1 MLVTSRI
8 GRPTL
13 FRLLAVF
20 LLVFTAGCTGGGGG
34 GTSPSDSTPSEPA
47 SSDSTSSDS
56 TPSEPASSDSTSS
69 EPATPEQTPLPPPPP
84 PPPPPPCFQTADFGC
99 AQEAEFRRLQEELA
113 APYAEDTAFRNQW
126 GLGAINA
133 ARAFANVELAAGAGA
148 VPGAGVT
155 VGFLDTGID
164 LEHPLFTGSVTEEF
178 LLGAEDEDGTE
189 TSHGTAVASVVGA
202 DFLGLAPEFRQ
213 HGFRGVA
220 PGADLKMFAI
230 PLSSGARPYLPIS
243 LVGLASVDRE
253 YQDVVNTLRGGGV
266 DVANMSFGF
275 EGVIDDY
282 SEADLRA
289 TLGNAIAAMA
299 QADAEEK
306 IILVWAAG
314 NDHNKDCT
322 AGTDHCVQGAINA
335 VSPEI
340 LAGLPARIQE
350 LRGHA
355 VAAVAVGRDSDGDGY
370 PDITPFSNRCGIAA
384 DWCIAAPGEDVKV
397 AIFGRIDGV
406 EGQRGVGTGRGT
418 SFAAPMVAGGLA
430 VMKQLFRGQLGSE
443 ELVARLYATASKE
456 GPFSNA
462 SVYGQGLMDLGAATS
477 PVGRAMLTGGRTVS
491 APGVDVHA
499 SGMVSGLALGDGLAR
514 ALADQEVAAFD
525 RLGAPFWFGLS
536 GFLERDTGPTL
547 AEHLR
552 GLLSR
557 GSEAGPRTGRGI
569 VVGTHWH
576 GAASPPAKRGRHPL
590 RLGFLGAPDPAGG
603 SHLSL
608 AQGAMTVSL
617 ALRGGF
623 DATALATPGTRG
635 RAPVR
640 GLAMAY
646 RLPGVPAGIR
656 VGWLAERR
664 TMLGTSTGGAF
675 GRVATEAMFG
685 GFETAFQAGPWRLF
699 ANAEVGAAAPR
710 IHEGLL
716 TRMSLLTTSAFSLG
730 AARRT
735 AARDTLTLGLSQ
747 ALRVE
752 DGQATLS
759 IPVGRTPQGEVVRS
773 SLQADLSPS
782 GRQLEISARWVRQLA
797 AGGELAADATWTREP
812 GHDAHADPS
821 LRFLA
826 GWRARF

>member
-13 FRLLAVF
+13 FRLLAV
-20 LLVFTAGCTGGGGG
+20 LSLVFTAGCTGGGGG
-34 GTSPSDSTPSEPA
+34 GTSPSESTSSESTPSEPV
-47 SSDSTSSDS
+47 SSEPTPSESM
-56 TPSEPASSDSTSS
+56 PSEPATS
-69 EPATPEQTPLPPPPP
+69 EQTSP

-99 AQEAEFRRLQEELA
+99 AEEAEFRRLQAELA
-113 APYAEDTAFRNQW
+113 APYAEETAFRNQW
-126 GLGAINA
+126 GLDAINA
-133 ARAFANVELAAGAGA
+133 ARAFANVELAEGTGTA
-148 VPGAGVT
+148 PGAGVT
-155 VGFLDTGID
+155 VGFLDAGID

-178 LLGAEDEDGTE
+178 LLGAEDEDGAE
-189 TSHGTAVASVVGA
+189 TSHGTAVASIVGA

-230 PLSSGARPYLPIS
+230 PLSSGDRPYLPIS

-253 YQDVVNTLRGGGV
+253 YQDVVNTLRDGGV

-275 EGVIDDY
+275 EGIIDDY

-289 TLGNAIAAMA
+289 ALGNAIAAMA
-299 QADAEEK
+299 QTGAEEK

-314 NDHNKDCT
+314 NDHDKDCT
-322 AGTDHCVQGAINA
+322 ADTGHCVQGAINA

-370 PDITPFSNRCGIAA
+370 PDIAPFSNRCGIAA
-384 DWCIAAPGEDVKV
+384 DWCIAAPGVDVEI
-397 AIFGRIDGV
+397 AIFGRIGGV
-406 EGQRGVGTGRGT
+406 DAQRGVGSGHGT

-443 ELVARLYATASKE
+443 ELVDRLYATASKA
-456 GPFSNA
+456 GPFSDA

-477 PVGRAMLTGGRTVS
+477 PVGRAMLIAGRTVG

-514 ALADQEVAAFD
+514 ALADQEIVAFD
-525 RLGAPFWFGLS
+525 RLGAPFWFGMS
-536 GFLERDTGPTL
+536 SFLARDPGPTL
-547 AEHLR
+547 GEHLR
-552 GLLSR
+552 GLLSGSSEVGLRTEQGIFAGARWR
-557 GSEAGPRTGRGI
+557 GPGGPD
-569 VVGTHWH
+569 
-576 GAASPPAKRGRHPL
+576 ANRGRHPL
-590 RLGFLGAPDPAGG
+590 QLGFLDASAPAEGG
-603 SHLSL
+603 HLSL

-635 RAPVR
+635 QAPVR

-646 RLPGVPAGIR
+646 GLPGVPASVR

-664 TMLGTSTGGAF
+664 TMLGTATGGAF

-685 GFETAFQAGPWRLF
+685 GFETAFHAGPWRLF

-716 TRMSLLTTSAFSLG
+716 TRMSPLMTSAFTL
-730 AARRT
+730 AASRRT
-735 AARDTLTLGLSQ
+735 SPRGLLTVGLSQ

-759 IPVGRTPQGEVVRS
+759 IPVGRTPDGEVVRS
-773 SLQADLSPS
+773 SLQTDLSPS
-782 GRQLEISARWVRQLA
+782 GRQLEVSARWARQLA
-797 AGGELAADATWTREP
+797 AGGELVAGAAWTREP
-812 GHDAHADPS
+812 GHDAQADPA
-821 LRFLA
+821 LRLLA

>member
-1 MLVTSRI
+1 M
-8 GRPTL
+8 L
-13 FRLLAVF
+13 FRLLIVCS
-20 LLVFTAGCTGGGGG
+20 LVSTAGCTGGGGG
-34 GTSPSDSTPSEPA
+34 GAPPSEPA
-47 SSDSTSSDS
+47 S
-56 TPSEPASSDSTSS
+56 
-69 EPATPEQTPLPPPPP
+69 LPTL

-99 AQEAEFRRLQEELA
+99 AQEAEFRRLQAERA
-113 APYAEDTAFRNQW
+113 APYAEETAFLNQW
-126 GLGAINA
+126 GLDAINA
-133 ARAFANVELAAGAGA
+133 ARAFANVELVEGAGT

-189 TSHGTAVASVVGA
+189 ASHGTAVASVVAA

-243 LVGLASVDRE
+243 LMGLASVDRE
-253 YQDVVNTLRGGGV
+253 YQDVVNALRDGGV

-275 EGVIDDY
+275 EGIIDDY

-289 TLGNAIAAMA
+289 ALGNAIAAMA

-314 NDHNKDCT
+314 NDHDKDCT

-340 LAGLPARIQE
+340 LAGLPARIEE

-355 VAAVAVGRDSDGDGY
+355 IAAAAVGQDSDGDGY
-370 PDITPFSNRCGIAA
+370 PDIASFSNRCGIAA
-384 DWCIAAPGEDVKV
+384 DWCIAAPGVDVQI
-397 AIFGRIDGV
+397 AIFGRIRGV
-406 EGQRGVGTGRGT
+406 AGQRGVGSWSGT

-456 GPFSNA
+456 GPFSDA
-462 SVYGQGLMDLGAATS
+462 AVYGQGLMDLGAATS
-477 PVGRAMLTGGRTVS
+477 PVGRAMLTAGRTVS
-491 APGVDVHA
+491 APGVDVRVT
-499 SGMVSGLALGDGLAR
+499 GLVSGLALGDGLAR
-514 ALADQEVAAFD
+514 ALADQEIVAFD
-525 RLGAPFWFGLS
+525 RLGAPFWFGMS
-536 GFLERDTGPTL
+536 GFLERDAGPTL
-547 AEHLR
+547 TDHLR
-552 GLLSR
+552 GLLS
-557 GSEAGPRTGRGI
+557 GSSETGLRTGQGI
-569 VVGTHWH
+569 IAGAHWH
-576 GAASPPAKRGRHPL
+576 GGASPLVRRGRHPL
-590 RLGFLGAPDPAGG
+590 QLGFLGAPAPAGG
-603 SHLSL
+603 GHLSL

-623 DATALATPGTRG
+623 DATALATPGTSG

-646 RLPGVPAGIR
+646 RLPGVPASVR

-664 TMLGTSTGGAF
+664 TLLGTATGGAF
-675 GRVATEAMFG
+675 GRIATDAMFG

-699 ANAEVGAAAPR
+699 ANAEVGAAAPQV
-710 IHEGLL
+710 HEGLM
-716 TRMSLLTTSAFSLG
+716 TRMSRLTTSAFTL
-730 AARRT
+730 AASRRT
-735 AARDTLTLGLSQ
+735 RARGLLTVGLSQ

-752 DGQATLS
+752 DGEATLS
-759 IPVGRTPQGEVVRS
+759 IPVGRTPPGEVVRA
-773 SLQADLSPS
+773 SLPADLSPS
-782 GRQLEISARWVRQLA
+782 GRQLEVSARWARQLA
-797 AGGELAADATWTREP
+797 AGGELVADATWTWEP
-812 GHDAHADPS
+812 GHDARAAPS
-821 LRFLA
+821 FRLLA
-826 GWRARF
+826 AWRARF